1 MVVEVAFDAEL
12 WEHSADPPWHFVT
25 LPADAAEQVRESGPR
40 GGFGSVPVEVELGV
54 TTWRTS
60 VFPDAASG
68 SYLLPV
74 KRPVRRANDLEA
86 GDVVRVLLRVGG
98 A

>member
-1 MVVEVAFDAEL
+1 MAVEVAFEAE
-12 WEHSADPPWHFVT
+12 
-25 LPADAAEQVRESGPR
+25 
-40 GGFGSVPVEVELGV
+40 
-54 TTWRTS
+54 RTS